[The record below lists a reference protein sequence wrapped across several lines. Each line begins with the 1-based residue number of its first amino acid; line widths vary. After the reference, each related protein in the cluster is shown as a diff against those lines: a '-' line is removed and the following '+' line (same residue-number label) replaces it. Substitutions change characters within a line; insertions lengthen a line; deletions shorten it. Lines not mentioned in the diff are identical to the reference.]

1 MPKNPN
7 PTSKTTRPSFQNDVA
22 SVTSPL
28 ADVAVNET
36 EGCIRSGPKI
46 RFGLEMLLQILNWFR
61 SVKVTALL
69 LLLFSSALL
78 RLFFPCSFS
87 SRRWCSFGEEGHKPC
102 SAALLLGAGSENRQK
117 TVEPDENRPVG
128 PNRNP
133 AGLHKKGCSFVSFS
147 LSPFL
152 SFRQRN
158 HSNPTTKPLHCNPA
172 PPPRGVAY
180 CRRPSHSKF
189 AIRHLASLVLQI
201 FNPCSLS
208 PIAVASSSSASVV
221 FPRVRRRL
229 FAVHA
234 RVFVRVL
241 RRSRSLGVHRSRSLA
256 VHRSSSRSSGSHVAL
271 LQTLRPTRALHSA
284 IGLLAFVPA
293 VSSLNPP
300 PDNTL
305 RQHQYSSSNSA
316 TSDFYYRQHGRMKLE
331 TESLKDVKCNDG
343 KEKEKIVDSA
353 NSNFNSGNDRTFHPI
368 KKFVMQS
375 YFDRHIELHDSVF
388 DNFMSQ
394 EDNVGLCQVLPKN
407 HDFVPRLSVLKRELI
422 GEGSHRHVSTLLKF
436 QARRSE
442 SSSQLLSSSC
452 DFIIIE
458 RLPTG
463 VFADPFELQ
472 RLVQRGVFNDVD
484 VFGDTNLEL
493 PSFLSNRS
501 AVEIHLVVDPNKF
514 LEPTDIKI
522 ELPLHA
528 RYQPLNE
535 SGYSTVELGM
545 PDILVRC
552 STKER
557 SENQNYFFKLTNN
570 DADVMY
576 EADVLWRIP
585 SGKKAHSNL
594 VFVITFSAA
603 LLSTLVIV
611 LSSLEYSKSRVRKD
625 SKQS

>member
-1 MPKNPN
+1 MVSRLN
-7 PTSKTTRPSFQNDVA
+7 SQLAGAV
-22 SVTSPL
+22 VT
-28 ADVAVNET
+28 
-36 EGCIRSGPKI
+36 PKI
-46 RFGLEMLLQILNWFR
+46 LSETFWWF
-61 SVKVTALL
+61 THAY
-69 LLLFSSALL
+69 
-78 RLFFPCSFS
+78 SFS
-87 SRRWCSFGEEGHKPC
+87 MKTW
-102 SAALLLGAGSENRQK
+102 RQ
-117 TVEPDENRPVG
+117 
-128 PNRNP
+128 
-133 AGLHKKGCSFVSFS
+133 F
-147 LSPFL
+147 
-152 SFRQRN
+152 
-158 HSNPTTKPLHCNPA
+158 
-172 PPPRGVAY
+172 
-180 CRRPSHSKF
+180 
-189 AIRHLASLVLQI
+189 
-201 FNPCSLS
+201 
-208 PIAVASSSSASVV
+208 
-221 FPRVRRRL
+221 
-229 FAVHA
+229 
-234 RVFVRVL
+234 
-241 RRSRSLGVHRSRSLA
+241 
-256 VHRSSSRSSGSHVAL
+256 
-271 LQTLRPTRALHSA
+271 
-284 IGLLAFVPA
+284 IGLCIYLLVW
-293 VSSLNPP
+293 SSFI
-300 PDNTL
+300 
-305 RQHQYSSSNSA
+305 SSP
-316 TSDFYYRQHGRMKLE
+316 
-331 TESLKDVKCNDG
+331 
-343 KEKEKIVDSA
+343 IVDSA
-353 NSNFNSGNDRTFHPI
+353 NSNFNSGNERTFHPV

-388 DNFMSQ
+388 DNFISQ
-394 EDNVGLCQVLPKN
+394 EDNVGLCQVLPEN
-407 HDFVPRLSVLKRELI
+407 HDFVPRLSVLKRDLI

-436 QARRSE
+436 QSQQLE

-594 VFVITFSAA
+594 VFVITFSVA
-603 LLSTLVIV
+603 LLSTLVIF

>member
-1 MPKNPN
+1 MLGFFGAVLCYFGSERKARG
-7 PTSKTTRPSFQNDVA
+7 SSCLTRAKGARPRRFAAALLGTVAPPPSSREDHRRVA
-22 SVTSPL
+22 SRRKAETERRWERRRRETEELRPVAAVAPLTATVPPSPSVGVLPGESSGAEQTRERDLRLSWESNHRAQPPFASTALPPSELPPSGKGVTAGEGSCVSVTLTAGSGSVTSGTTDEASGCFCRRRKTLPSPL
-28 ADVAVNET
+28 PEPGSPLPLEVAAGLPPN
-36 EGCIRSGPKI
+36 
-46 RFGLEMLLQILNWFR
+46 RFGDRRCFGSAVPSSFESLWWLRKRFGAEVLIAVDSGGYER
-61 SVKVTALL
+61 S
-69 LLLFSSALL
+69 
-78 RLFFPCSFS
+78 
-87 SRRWCSFGEEGHKPC
+87 
-102 SAALLLGAGSENRQK
+102 Q
-117 TVEPDENRPVG
+117 
-128 PNRNP
+128 
-133 AGLHKKGCSFVSFS
+133 
-147 LSPFL
+147 
-152 SFRQRN
+152 
-158 HSNPTTKPLHCNPA
+158 
-172 PPPRGVAY
+172 
-180 CRRPSHSKF
+180 
-189 AIRHLASLVLQI
+189 LASLGCDFNVLSSVQGPDWKTGAVVTPKI
-201 FNPCSLS
+201 LS
-208 PIAVASSSSASVV
+208 ET
-221 FPRVRRRL
+221 FWW
-229 FAVHA
+229 FTHA
-234 RVFVRVL
+234 YSFSMKTWRQF
-241 RRSRSLGVHRSRSLA
+241 
-256 VHRSSSRSSGSHVAL
+256 
-271 LQTLRPTRALHSA
+271 
-284 IGLLAFVPA
+284 IGLCIYLLVW
-293 VSSLNPP
+293 SSFI
-300 PDNTL
+300 
-305 RQHQYSSSNSA
+305 SSP
-316 TSDFYYRQHGRMKLE
+316 
-331 TESLKDVKCNDG
+331 
-343 KEKEKIVDSA
+343 IVDSA
-353 NSNFNSGNDRTFHPI
+353 NSNFNSGNERTFHPV

-388 DNFMSQ
+388 DNFISQ
-394 EDNVGLCQVLPKN
+394 EDNVGLCQVLPEN
-407 HDFVPRLSVLKRELI
+407 HDFVPRLSVLKRDLI

-436 QARRSE
+436 QSQQLE

-594 VFVITFSAA
+594 VFVITFSIA
-603 LLSTLVIV
+603 LLSTLVIF

>member
-1 MPKNPN
+1 AMVVFVDV
-7 PTSKTTRPSFQNDVA
+7 TLLCQNLSHPAGAV
-22 SVTSPL
+22 VT
-28 ADVAVNET
+28 
-36 EGCIRSGPKI
+36 PKI
-46 RFGLEMLLQILNWFR
+46 LSETFWWY
-61 SVKVTALL
+61 
-69 LLLFSSALL
+69 L
-78 RLFFPCSFS
+78 RV
-87 SRRWCSFGEEGHKPC
+87 
-102 SAALLLGAGSENRQK
+102 Q
-117 TVEPDENRPVG
+117 
-128 PNRNP
+128 
-133 AGLHKKGCSFVSFS
+133 
-147 LSPFL
+147 
-152 SFRQRN
+152 
-158 HSNPTTKPLHCNPA
+158 
-172 PPPRGVAY
+172 
-180 CRRPSHSKF
+180 
-189 AIRHLASLVLQI
+189 
-201 FNPCSLS
+201 
-208 PIAVASSSSASVV
+208 
-221 FPRVRRRL
+221 
-229 FAVHA
+229 
-234 RVFVRVL
+234 
-241 RRSRSLGVHRSRSLA
+241 
-256 VHRSSSRSSGSHVAL
+256 
-271 LQTLRPTRALHSA
+271 
-284 IGLLAFVPA
+284 
-293 VSSLNPP
+293 
-300 PDNTL
+300 
-305 RQHQYSSSNSA
+305 
-316 TSDFYYRQHGRMKLE
+316 
-331 TESLKDVKCNDG
+331 
-343 KEKEKIVDSA
+343 IVDSA

-388 DNFMSQ
+388 DNFISQ
-394 EDNVGLCQVLPKN
+394 EDNAGLCQVLPEN

-436 QARRSE
+436 QARQSE

-472 RLVQRGVFNDVD
+472 RLDQRGVFNDVD

-501 AVEIHLVVDPNKF
+501 AVEIHSVVDPNKF
-514 LEPTDIKI
+514 LEPTDMKI

-557 SENQNYFFKLTNN
+557 SENQNNFFKLTNN
-570 DADVMY
+570 DADVIY